1 MLVRALTP
9 AECECISNVLVH
21 AVARVPETATVAA
34 TKSLAAA
41 LSSKVCAH
49 AGQGGVAQACVSTS
63 ARAAMCELS
72 M

>member
-41 LSSKVCAH
+41 LSSKVCVQ
-49 AGQGGVAQACVSTS
+49 AGQ
-63 ARAAMCELS
+63 
-72 M
+72 